1 MPSPAMHKMAF
12 PIETPSAYKFWASRH
27 KCNRAKAIISF
38 SLNLSDANQN
48 LRRHGFQ
55 FHLRRRAL
63 QAYGA
68 YVAMPEMSSMP
79 FSPMSV
85 PWWECMP
92 EVPIEPPSGRYGL
105 WIDDT
110 IWVDPELWQ
119 EWIPDNPLN
128 EETQDDDTTG
138 NDSEEAAD
146 PSGDIADK

>member
-12 PIETPSAYKFWASRH
+12 PIVTPEALKFWGSRH

-38 SLNLSDANQN
+38 SVDIPDANQN
-48 LRRHGFQ
+48 LRRYGFHR
-55 FHLRRRAL
+55 HLRRRAL
-63 QAYGA
+63 LAYSA
-68 YVAMPEMSSMP
+68 YVAMPDMTTIP
-79 FSPMSV
+79 FSPMSI

-92 EVPIEPPSGRYGL
+92 EEPIVPPLGHWAL

-110 IWVDPELWQ
+110 IWQDPEKWQ

-138 NDSEEAAD
+138 NDSKEATNS
-146 PSGDIADK
+146 SGDITDQ